1 MTCNSF
7 TLEVEKWEMCALL
20 SLVPLIKVKKD
31 VDSTGVIIQSSSW
44 FGSAPKLKGFSGIP
58 LVCPVHLLQVT
69 TCVPEPSIIVYRGI
83 GCTKANQCDGT
94 AHSNAWG
101 VQWHRQILWSIWK
114 KTETDGRLKEEMKT
128 DDAFPQE
135 KLTDWQQ
142 ITLQTLQK
150 MMTIIMTIQHYVH
163 LRYRFRSILK

>member
-1 MTCNSF
+1 MNLCVWQWLSSNWTGLIH
-7 TLEVEKWEMCALL
+7 TLQLQSWGIGCSNCISSLTVVCTSGTGGYVE
-20 SLVPLIKVKKD
+20 SDILV
-31 VDSTGVIIQSSSW
+31 
-44 FGSAPKLKGFSGIP
+44 F
-58 LVCPVHLLQVT
+58 PVHLLLVT

-83 GCTKANQCDGT
+83 GCTKANQCDRT

-101 VQWHRQILWSIWK
+101 VQWHRQILWSIWN
-114 KTETDGRLKEEMKT
+114 KTETDGRLKEEIKT
-128 DDAFPQE
+128 NDAFPQE

-163 LRYRFRSILK
+163 LCYRFRSILK